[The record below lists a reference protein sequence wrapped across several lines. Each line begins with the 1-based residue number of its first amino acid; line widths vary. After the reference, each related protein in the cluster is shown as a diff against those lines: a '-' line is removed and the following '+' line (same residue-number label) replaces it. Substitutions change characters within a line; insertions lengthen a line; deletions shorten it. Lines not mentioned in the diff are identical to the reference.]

1 MNALGIIAAINAGL
15 ALVESLLPLLDIF
28 KASGEITAE
37 QQQELLNKYNSL
49 KNKADGQFAGPEW
62 QVRP

>member
-1 MNALGIIAAINAGL
+1 L

-37 QQQELLNKYNSL
+37 QQQELLDKYNSL